1 MAVLDAALA
10 TGEARRAAF
19 GLTESQRAR
28 EAADDGERAA
38 LLAVCEF
45 PRATIEDVRAKG
57 ARYLREQAF
66 DAMVL
71 GSLPGLALGRLPH
84 NQRGPERTGPS
95 SSALV
100 IEDRR
105 RIRCAG

>member
-19 GLTESQRAR
+19 GLTESQRAW

-45 PRATIEDVRAKG
+45 PCTTTEDVRAEG
-57 ARYLREQAF
+57 ALPARAGF